1 MGRAPWGGWRL
12 DAGWGHPLLAHGCST
27 GQGFP
32 KNVRQQ
38 DSCYGW
44 GAVDVRLVE
53 VSREV
58 WSAIILSTP
67 QKDSYMKQEPTAPK
81 NRTSLG
87 RGSYSEAL
95 RIGEILRKETVG
107 GILLVAAA
115 VIAIVWANSPVS
127 ESYFALR
134 DLKIGYEP
142 WHLELSLG
150 TWAAD
155 GLLAVFFF
163 LVGLELK
170 REFVAGDLRQ
180 FSKSIVPVSAAVGGV
195 LVPALIYAIINLTSP
210 ETLRGWAIP
219 TATDIAF
226 AVAVLAIIGSHLP
239 SALRIFLLTL
249 AVVDDLLAISI
260 IAVFYTDEISLAP
273 LLIAL
278 IPLGL
283 YTLLA
288 QKYRRFF
295 GTRVWA
301 AWVILLPLGVATWG
315 LVHASG
321 IHATVAGVLL
331 GFAIPVIRS
340 QASGGPES
348 GPGLS
353 EIFEHRFRPISA
365 GIAVPLFAFLSAG
378 VAIGGW
384 DGLVSAVTD
393 PVAIGVVIALV
404 VGKPVGIMGTTWLV
418 NKTTKAS
425 LDKSIKWIDLF
436 GVSLLAGIGF
446 TVSLLVAELSFGQG
460 SPHDDHAKIGIL
472 AASFLAALLAAAVLT
487 SRNRHYKTVQL
498 EEAVDADNDGIPDVY
513 QQDGN

>member
-1 MGRAPWGGWRL
+1 MSKNPSAPPR
-12 DAGWGHPLLAHGCST
+12 SS
-27 GQGFP
+27 
-32 KNVRQQ
+32 V
-38 DSCYGW
+38 
-44 GAVDVRLVE
+44 
-53 VSREV
+53 
-58 WSAIILSTP
+58 
-67 QKDSYMKQEPTAPK
+67 
-81 NRTSLG
+81 LG
-87 RGSYSEAL
+87 RGSYGEVL

-115 VIAIVWANSPVS
+115 VIALVWANSPVS

-134 DLKIGYEP
+134 DFRIGYEP

-150 TWAAD
+150 AWAAD
-155 GLLAVFFF
+155 GLLAIFFF

-180 FSKSIVPVSAAVGGV
+180 FSKSVVPIAAAVGGV
-195 LVPALIYAIINLTSP
+195 AVPAVIYALINLTSP

-260 IAVFYTDEISLAP
+260 IAVFYSSDIQAGP
-273 LLIAL
+273 LLLAL
-278 IPLGL
+278 IPLAA
-283 YTLLA
+283 YTFLA

-295 GTRVWA
+295 GTKPAA
-301 AWVILLPLGVATWG
+301 AWVILLPLGVITWA

-340 QASGGPES
+340 QASGGPS
-348 GPGLS
+348 AGPGLS

-365 GIAVPLFAFLSAG
+365 GIAVPVFAFFSAG
-378 VAIGGW
+378 VAVGGW
-384 DGLVSAVTD
+384 DGLLSAVTD
-393 PVAIGVVIALV
+393 PVAIGIIVALV
-404 VGKPVGIMGTTWLV
+404 LGKPVGIMGTTWLL
-418 NKTTKAS
+418 TKATRAS
-425 LDKSIKWIDLF
+425 LDRSLKWIDVF

-460 SPHDDHAKIGIL
+460 SAHDDHAKVGIL
-472 AASFLAALLAAAVLT
+472 AASLLAALLAAAVLVT
-487 SRNRHYKTVQL
+487 RNRQYRAVEA
-498 EEAVDADNDGIPDVY
+498 EEAIDTDRDGIPDVY
-513 QQDGN
+513 EEDHRP